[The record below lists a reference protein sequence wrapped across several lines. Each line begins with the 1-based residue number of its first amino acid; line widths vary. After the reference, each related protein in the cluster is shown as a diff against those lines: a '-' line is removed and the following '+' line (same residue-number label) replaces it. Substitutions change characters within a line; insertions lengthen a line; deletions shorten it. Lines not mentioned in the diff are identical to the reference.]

1 MGRINKE
8 LFAPSQESYDFASHI
23 EETPFAKATREER
36 PREVEASLKTESAS
50 KART

>member
-8 LFAPSQESYDFASHI
+8 LFAPSQSYDFASHI